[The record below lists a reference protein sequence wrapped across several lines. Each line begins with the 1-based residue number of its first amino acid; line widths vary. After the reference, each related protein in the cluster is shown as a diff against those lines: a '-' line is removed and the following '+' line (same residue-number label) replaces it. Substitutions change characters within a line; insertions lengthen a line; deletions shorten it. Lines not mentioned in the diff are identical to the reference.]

1 MFYIFSLNHIFDEI
15 ELDNISDQQSIT
27 AEVVRVLIHG
37 HSLYDEAA
45 FYELYITG
53 AIDSKRSLDNFI
65 GSLIPGFK
73 GLTGKQFDLV
83 MSKWLY
89 HLLAQFWTR
98 SFQTGRSFGFRQST
112 ICFWNCSFRY
122 PSLVIIWGSTGL
134 LQLWFIWEHVD
145 GNININ
151 ESMKYHAFHISS
163 FICTFTL
170 FQETFEMRLIEKLI
184 FY

>member
-1 MFYIFSLNHIFDEI
+1 MVRFLVLQFSCCNFPQTTDQYLLYFSLNHVFTEI
-15 ELDNISDQQSIT
+15 HFDNISDQQSIS

-45 FYELYITG
+45 FYELYMTD

-73 GLTGKQFDLV
+73 GLTEKQFDLV

-98 SFQTGRSFGFRQST
+98 SFQTGRSFAFRPST
-112 ICFWNCSFRY
+112 ICLWNCSFRY
-122 PSLVIIWGSTGL
+122 QSIHDFPDRIILWLTVQFLFLNPSAHWARN
-134 LQLWFIWEHVD
+134 D
-145 GNININ
+145 AY
-151 ESMKYHAFHISS
+151 ES
-163 FICTFTL
+163 
-170 FQETFEMRLIEKLI
+170 
-184 FY
+184 